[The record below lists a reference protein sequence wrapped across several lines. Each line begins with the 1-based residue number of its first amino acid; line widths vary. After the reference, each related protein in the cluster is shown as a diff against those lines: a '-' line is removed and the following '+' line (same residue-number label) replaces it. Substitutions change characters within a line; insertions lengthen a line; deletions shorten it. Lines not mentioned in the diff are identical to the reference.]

1 MPERTVAQMLS
12 GKSEN
17 NLFPEYQATDTDSRR
32 TAIDDTSFS
41 PEVKAKVR
49 GWHIRSDNLLA
60 DLDAMLA
67 LRRRAIDPGIEEA
80 ERLCN
85 EARAIL
91 ASLRLA
97 LEEVLDGLDPIG
109 VAVQRVKERLPPL
122 APAAADAVCDLTD
135 TEISAVRA
143 LNRSPPQVV
152 RVVVCVCCSL
162 IKLARPGI
170 VPAETSPQPLASWDD
185 AQALLARPDFAKALK
200 GYDPKVLHRHPLT
213 AKSLRSQLANLSS
226 GGSGSGGATSAR
238 QRLQRARA
246 SATAGGIVVHQV
258 TTFNAAVRGGGK
270 AVGSLY
276 LWCARVL
283 AAAEDLLEEQRLQE
297 AQEAESGGLASVL
310 EHAQAELERVE
321 QRAAAALGS
330 G

>member
-1 MPERTVAQMLS
+1 MAR
-12 GKSEN
+12 
-17 NLFPEYQATDTDSRR
+17 
-32 TAIDDTSFS
+32 
-41 PEVKAKVR
+41 
-49 GWHIRSDNLLA
+49 
-60 DLDAMLA
+60 
-67 LRRRAIDPGIEEA
+67 RRRAIDPGIEEA

-213 AKSLRSQLANLSS
+213 AKSLRLQLANILSS

-321 QRAAAALGS
+321 QRAAALGS

>member
-17 NLFPEYQATDTDSRR
+17 NLFPEYEATDADSRR

-60 DLDAMLA
+60 DLDAMIA
-67 LRRRAIDPGIEEA
+67 LRRRAVDPGIEEA

-226 GGSGSGGATSAR
+226 GSSGSATSAR

-310 EHAQAELERVE
+310 EHAQSELERVE
-321 QRAAAALGS
+321 QRAAALGS

>member
-1 MPERTVAQMLS
+1 MWRPFR
-12 GKSEN
+12 
-17 NLFPEYQATDTDSRR
+17 SR
-32 TAIDDTSFS
+32 
-41 PEVKAKVR
+41 VR
-49 GWHIRSDNLLA
+49 CA
-60 DLDAMLA
+60 LDW
-67 LRRRAIDPGIEEA
+67 
-80 ERLCN
+80 
-85 EARAIL
+85 

-213 AKSLRSQLANLSS
+213 AKSLRLQLANCAAHRDAFTALE
-226 GGSGSGGATSAR
+226 
-238 QRLQRARA
+238 ARA
-246 SATAGGIVVHQV
+246 PSPAFQLALEAKKQ
-258 TTFNAAVRGGGK
+258 AMRGGGK

-321 QRAAAALGS
+321 QRAAALGS

>member
-17 NLFPEYQATDTDSRR
+17 NLFPEYESTDADSRR

-49 GWHIRSDNLLA
+49 GWHIRSDNLLS

-67 LRRRAIDPGIEEA
+67 RRRRAVDPGIEEA

-283 AAAEDLLEEQRLQE
+283 VAAEDLLEEQRLQE

-321 QRAAAALGS
+321 QRAAALGS

>member
-17 NLFPEYQATDTDSRR
+17 NLFPEYEATDADSRR

-49 GWHIRSDNLLA
+49 GWHIRSDNLLS

-67 LRRRAIDPGIEEA
+67 RRRRAVDPGIEEA

-213 AKSLRSQLANLSS
+213 AKSLRLQLANLSS
-226 GGSGSGGATSAR
+226 GGSGSGGATCAR
-238 QRLQRARA
+238 QRLQRARVGN
-246 SATAGGIVVHQV
+246 GGW
-258 TTFNAAVRGGGK
+258 NRGPSGDDLQRSGARRRQGGRQP
-270 AVGSLY
+270 L

-297 AQEAESGGLASVL
+297 AQEAESGGLVSVL

-321 QRAAAALGS
+321 QRAAALGS